1 MYLYVSEYKI
11 LIETLKKVQFDK
23 TVERNFSLGCF
34 EVINKLNA
42 NAKQIKIEGSKKKV
56 VRIKIKNKRDIEQ
69 CMVVINRVLE
79 KESIELDMDKI
90 TVDFILSKVLI
101 GLYDMLPSSKV

>member
-11 LIETLKKVQFDK
+11 LIETLKRIQFDK

-42 NAKQIKIEGSKKKV
+42 NAKQMKIEGSKKKV

-90 TVDFILSKVLI
+90 TIDNVLSKVLI

>member
-42 NAKQIKIEGSKKKV
+42 NTKQIKIEGSKKKV

-69 CMVVINRVLE
+69 CMVVINRILE

-90 TVDFILSKVLI
+90 TIDNILSKVLI